1 MLNQYRSRLLTSTLL
16 VSAALATQPAFAQST
31 PAPAATDATPAP
43 AEIVVTG
50 TLIRNPNL
58 VASTPVN
65 VVGKDEIN
73 LRQVN
78 NAEEALRDIPGAVP
92 SIGAQ
97 VNNGNNG
104 SSYAD
109 LRGLGNFRNV
119 VLLDGTRI
127 TPSSVVGRT
136 DLNNIPL
143 ALIDRVDTLTGGA
156 ATTYG
161 ADAVSGVINFITR
174 RDFSGVELNVGESI
188 TGRGD
193 GESHRADLTVGAN
206 FDDGR
211 GNVVLSVGYEKTHPV
226 YQGDRKFAYNN
237 YTTTSGGVGG
247 SGTTVPARFTGLNNL
262 VAKKP
267 NYVVDQKTGALR
279 PYVAS
284 TDAYNFNP
292 FNIFQTPF
300 ERYNIYGAGHYDI
313 SDNIEVYT
321 RGMFSKNKVNTII
334 APSGDFGSA
343 LTIPYSSPFLPAAAR
358 NDFCKNF
365 GVSQAQCDLAA
376 TATSPSDPNFR
387 TFTTTVGRRSVEVG
401 PRVSQYTTTMFDYRA
416 GAKFNITSSISLDVS
431 GAYGESENRQ
441 TETGYVLLSRLRTAV
456 YTTSTTS
463 CNLGASP
470 TVNNSNPLLPPI
482 AAAGAGTTAGS
493 AVCVPVNIFSGVG
506 GIPASAIPYLTGAAT
521 NAQFASLGQARA
533 LLSGD
538 FGYHLPWADQPVSF
552 ALGGEYRNYRGNQSA
567 DVLSQTAGELGGAGG
582 AVLNFDG
589 AYDVREAYAELN
601 APIVADKPG
610 FRSLTIEGGVRYS
623 DYKVKAPGTP
633 KYSTTTYKGGGTW
646 EPFLGLKVRADYQ
659 RAVRAPNINEL
670 FAPSV
675 TNLTSLATDPCSVG
689 LAAGSKNTNQAALAA
704 LCVAQGA
711 PASSI
716 GNISNP
722 SAQQANST
730 TAGGTYLRPE
740 TSDSYTLGVVLQ
752 PTFVPGLSIS
762 VDYYKIKI
770 KHAISQPTV
779 GDMINGC
786 YGDSNGNGVTAAS
799 LTNPLCTLFRRNP
812 VTGGLDG
819 DPATTQGLVIP
830 SSNSGKIMTDGID
843 VVANYRRDLHFAKL
857 NLGFNG
863 NWTHASKFQSLI
875 PGSIIPPGYPGA
887 GKPFGNIAINRECVG
902 LYGADCGSPG
912 SAGPNSSP
920 GSLQPEFTWNQ
931 RTTLTFGA
939 LDVSLNWRHI
949 SAMKYEGTK
958 DVVFSGVLTSGTL
971 AGQTVNFTRIPAYN
985 YLDLSFRVSV
995 STNLDVTLAIT
1006 NLLDNDPPVV
1016 STGIGST
1023 AFNSGNTYPSTYDP
1037 LGRRF
1042 ALGARLKF

>member
-31 PAPAATDATPAP
+31 PAPAAPAADAAP
-43 AEIVVTG
+43 TEIVVTG

-58 VASTPVN
+58 IASTPVN

-78 NAEEALRDIPGAVP
+78 NAEEVLRDIPGAVP

-97 VNNGNNG
+97 VNNGNGG
-104 SSYAD
+104 SAYAD

-127 TPSSVVGRT
+127 APASVVGRT

-143 ALIDRVDTLTGGA
+143 ALIDRVDTTTGGA

-193 GESHRADLTVGAN
+193 GEAHRADLTVGAN

-211 GNVVLSVGYEKTHPV
+211 GNVVLSVGYQKTHPV
-226 YQGDRKFAYNN
+226 YQGDRKISQNN
-237 YTTTSGGVGG
+237 YTSTSGGKGG
-247 SGTTVPARFTGLNNL
+247 SGTTVPGRFTLGGVYNTILP
-262 VAKKP
+262 ASG
-267 NYVVDQKTGALR
+267 TLR
-279 PYVAS
+279 PYSGS
-284 TDAYNFNP
+284 TDGYNFNP

-313 SDNIEVYT
+313 SDSVEIYT

-334 APSGDFGSA
+334 APSGVFGSL
-343 LTIPYSSPFLPAAAR
+343 LTIPYSSPYLPTNARNQFCTANGLTTAQCNAAA
-358 NDFCKNF
+358 
-365 GVSQAQCDLAA
+365 A
-376 TATSPSDPNFR
+376 ATSPTDPNFK
-387 TFTTTVGRRSVEVG
+387 TFTTTVGRRMPETG
-401 PRVSQYTTTMFDYRA
+401 PRVSQYSTTMFDYRA

-431 GAYGESENRQ
+431 GSYGESENRQ
-441 TETGYVLLSRLRTAV
+441 TETGYVLLSRVRTAV

-463 CNLGASP
+463 CNLGSSP
-470 TVNNSNPLLPPI
+470 TVNNANPLLPPL
-482 AAAGAGTTAGS
+482 ANAGAGTTGCVPLNIFGPAGS
-493 AVCVPVNIFSGVG
+493 IT
-506 GIPASAIPYLTGAAT
+506 PAMASYLTGTAT

-538 FGYHLPWADQPVSF
+538 FGYNLPWAEQPISF

-567 DVLSQTAGELGGAGG
+567 DALSQTAGELGGAGG
-582 AVLNFDG
+582 AVLNYSG

-610 FRSLTIEGGVRYS
+610 FRSLTLEAGVRYS
-623 DYKVKAPGTP
+623 DYKVKTTGNPG
-633 KYSTTTYKGGGTW
+633 YSTTTYKGGGTW
-646 EPFLGLKVRADYQ
+646 EPIQGIKIRGDYQ
-659 RAVRAPNINEL
+659 RAVRAPNIAEL
-670 FAPSV
+670 FAPTV
-675 TNLTSLATDPCSVG
+675 TGLTTVATDPCHAG
-689 LAAGSKNTNQAALAA
+689 LTATSTNTNKAALAA
-704 LCVAQGA
+704 LCIAQGA
-711 PASSI
+711 PVSSI
-716 GNISNP
+716 NQATLVSSIANP
-722 SAQQANST
+722 TAAQANVT

-740 TSDSYTLGVVLQ
+740 TSDSYTLGIVFQ
-752 PTFVPGLSIS
+752 PSFVPGLSIS

-770 KHAISQPTV
+770 KHAISQPTT
-779 GDMINGC
+779 GDLINGC
-786 YGDSNGNGVTAAS
+786 YGNSSGTGVTAAS
-799 LTNPLCTLFRRNP
+799 LNNPICALFKRNP

-819 DPATTQGLVIP
+819 DPATTQGLIVP

-843 VVANYRRDLHFAKL
+843 VVANYRRDLGFAKL
-857 NLGFNG
+857 NMSFDG
-863 NWTHASKFQSLI
+863 NWTHASKFQSLVA
-875 PGSIIPPGYPGA
+875 GAVIPPGYPGA
-887 GKPFGNIAINRECVG
+887 GGALPVSINRECVG

-912 SAGPNSSP
+912 SAGPSSSP
-920 GSLQPEFTWNQ
+920 GSLQPEFTWSQ
-931 RTTLTFGA
+931 RTTLTFGV

-949 SAMKYEGTK
+949 SKMKVEDGVTYFVGTIA
-958 DVVFSGVLTSGTL
+958 SGSL
-971 AGQTVNFTRIPAYN
+971 AGTSVNFGRIPSYN
-985 YLDLSFRVSV
+985 YFDLSTRVSV
-995 STNLDVTLAIT
+995 SSNLDVTFTVT
-1006 NLLDNDPPVV
+1006 NLFDKNPPIVGG
-1016 STGIGST
+1016 TIGTTSY
-1023 AFNSGNTYPSTYDP
+1023 NSGNTFPSTYDP